1 MRGGD
6 RNSHRARGLS
16 LERDAQI
23 VRLYLVGRRFP
34 EIAEEVGLSLRAV
47 QASYAR
53 SLKRG
58 IVPIR
63 ETNEMRKEA
72 LGRLDIM
79 RRRMFE
85 DLEAATTIEQR
96 GLVIDRLVKI
106 ETRQATMLGLDVP
119 QRMAVALYPDNIPDD
134 NVTVEELSRLEPDEL
149 QTLFRLMQKAK
160 GGVIENTAT
169 PLPAPPFDGEEAEA
183 LPAPEPAACARRAGA
198 GSRTRA
204 DALYRA
210 AR

>member
-1 MRGGD
+1 MHNKWADMDSKGQKFGTKVDSLLTRHNAKTLKLRLSQAVVEKYGGIA
-6 RNSHRARGLS
+6 RSHKLII
-16 LERDAQI
+16 RDAQI

-34 EIAEEVGLSLRAV
+34 EIAQEVGLSLRAV

-58 IVPIR
+58 IVPIH

-85 DLEAATTIEQR
+85 DLESATTIEQR
-96 GLVIDRLVKI
+96 GLVIDPLVKI

-119 QRMAVALYPDNIPDD
+119 QRLAVALYPDNTPNDD
-134 NVTVEELSRLEPDEL
+134 VTVEELKQNLTLEEL
-149 QTLFRLMQKAK
+149 TQLNALMIKARGGKSAVEVSATTLH
-160 GGVIENTAT
+160 
-169 PLPAPPFDGEEAEA
+169 
-183 LPAPEPAACARRAGA
+183 
-198 GSRTRA
+198 
-204 DALYRA
+204 
-210 AR
+210 